1 MLKTNSLHVTVTER
15 ALMQRINRALPKGR
29 AVKIARGKKIESR
42 GLFYL
47 AEGGTVLDENVD
59 IEKLG
64 RELGVLRLYERC
76 EDVAPVPAPTVP
88 RVHPANEIPPNPDY
102 FEESRGG
109 HAWPHRWGIQGWA
122 RRTPRSVGPLVPS
135 ESVSRPKPPKVSG
148 KKDGGTSRATLVSS

>member
-47 AEGGTVLDENVD
+47 AEGGRVLDENVD

-76 EDVAPVPAPTVP
+76 EDDAAVPAPPV
-88 RVHPANEIPPNPDY
+88 RAANEILPKPEY
-102 FEESRGG
+102 FKEFD
-109 HAWPHRWGIQGWA
+109 AWPHRGDLMDGWA

-135 ESVSRPKPPKVSG
+135 ESVSQPKTNKVSG
-148 KKDGGTSRATLVSS
+148 KKVKGNESGNPSK